1 MREPAPTVRQLYGEM
16 GQSVVDRL
24 AEILCDHNPAS
35 SLSFFPE
42 QRCFHI
48 SGFPDMYPS
57 ECLEIF
63 SQVKSTSYDL
73 KFQRKSAEGIIIF
86 RLMDKNWGNLFQKS
100 FGGTDR
106 TSAAIRARIQLLAA

>member
-24 AEILCDHNPAS
+24 AEI
-35 SLSFFPE
+35 F
-42 QRCFHI
+42 
-48 SGFPDMYPS
+48 
-57 ECLEIF
+57 
-63 SQVKSTSYDL
+63 YDL